1 MNPRISKM
9 NLLQFRC
16 LIFAAIGLACLTHAP
31 FSLAAKQP
39 HVVGTHLISLSL
51 KETNISELFE
61 MLSRENNVNILL
73 ANGVEGT
80 VSVNLYNVSVDEA
93 IHSIAEAGGYAVE
106 RIKNGYLIT
115 PQDKA
120 GKTIAEGL
128 REVRTYKVQ
137 YSNIQKVSTI
147 LKNYLSRYGKIDVLE
162 ERKILV
168 VEDLPEFIAH
178 IERILYEMEREP
190 AQILIEA
197 RIYSISLDNTQKFGI
212 DWTKTFSAA
221 GGKGNFGAENLGKQ
235 ATNLAIGAAAGPP
248 GLFFNYVNN
257 NIEAQLNLLSQKGKA
272 RALATPKILALE
284 HQQAQVIIGARVGY
298 KLTTTINLVTSES
311 IQFLES
317 GVILEVTSFID
328 NFGRIMM
335 DIHPQVSKASF
346 RGKDAEI
353 PSLQTTE
360 VETRLLV
367 DDGQT
372 VFIGGLIDN
381 SVSSSHQGVPFLEDI
396 PFLGYLFSK
405 EDDVTSNT
413 ETIVLIKPVIIRQNN
428 RDLLTAPNSKIESYN
443 DTTNKKSKK
452 IDNYFKR
459 NYMFRSE

>member
-1 MNPRISKM
+1 M

-16 LIFAAIGLACLTHAP
+16 LIFTAIGLACLTHAP

-168 VEDLPEFIAH
+168 VEDLPEFMAH

-197 RIYSISLDNTQKFGI
+197 RIYSISLDDTQRFGI
-212 DWTKTFSAA
+212 DWTKTFNA
-221 GGKGNFGAENLGKQ
+221 GSGQGNVGSDHVLTRKALD
-235 ATNLAIGAAAGPP
+235 LASGVAAGPP

-257 NIEAQLNLLSQKGKA
+257 NIEVQLNLLSQKGKA

-284 HQQAQVIIGARVGY
+284 HQQAQVIIGSRVGY
-298 KLTTTINLVTSES
+298 SVSTTNNVAIQQTV
-311 IQFLES
+311 QFLES
-317 GVILEVTSFID
+317 GTILKVTAYID

-346 RGKDAEI
+346 RGEI
-353 PSLQTTE
+353 PSLATTE
-360 VETRLLV
+360 VTTRLLV
-367 DDGQT
+367 EDGQT
-372 VFIGGLIDN
+372 IFIGGLIDN
-381 SVSSSHQGVPFLEDI
+381 SVTSSHQGVPFLEDI

-413 ETIVLIKPVIIRQNN
+413 ETIILIKPVIIRQNN

-452 IDNYFKR
+452 IDRYFKR